1 MMTNKP
7 TCAPQSRC
15 TIHDICHIESVRAR
29 IQTMNKNTDVE
40 KFGADVVSW
49 IGRNY
54 PAELRQ
60 TPGATG
66 SDPQQSKIH
75 EQLWLQRLAESGYL
89 APTWPHEYGGAGL
102 DAEQARVL
110 AQEMRR
116 AEVRST
122 PISAGLSLL
131 GPVLLEHG
139 TPEQK
144 QQHLP
149 KIARNEVFWCQ
160 GYSEPGSGSDLASL
174 STRADLDG
182 DEFVVNGQKIWTSH
196 ADVADWMFC
205 LVRTD
210 RNAPQHEGISFLLID
225 MKTPGISVAPIRLIS
240 GPSAFCQTFFD
251 NVRVPK
257 TNLMGQLGQG
267 WTLAK
272 QLLQHERQAL
282 GSIGRGDARRA
293 LTLPELATQ
302 EVGVDGAGRITDPI
316 IRHQVAQCELDSLAL
331 RLTMS
336 RSADE
341 ARTGRSSAHI
351 ASMLKLYGSELTNR
365 RHELMI
371 SIRGA
376 DGIGWAGPGFTPAA
390 LRTTR
395 QWLRAKGNSIEG
407 GTNEIQRNVIAKR
420 VLDLPD

>member
-1 MMTNKP
+1 
-7 TCAPQSRC
+7 
-15 TIHDICHIESVRAR
+15 
-29 IQTMNKNTDVE
+29 MNKETNPE
-40 KFGADVVSW
+40 KFRVLVSDWIEKNYPQQLRLVPGAD
-49 IGRNY
+49 G
-54 PAELRQ
+54 Q
-60 TPGATG
+60 
-66 SDPQQSKIH
+66 DPRQSKPH
-75 EQLWLQRLAESGYL
+75 ELAWLQRMAEQGLL
-89 APTWPHEYGGAGL
+89 APTWPKEYGGAGFSV
-102 DAEQARVL
+102 DQARIL
-110 AQEMRR
+110 AQEQRR
-116 AEVRST
+116 AKVRAV

-144 QQHLP
+144 QEHLP
-149 KIARNEVFWCQ
+149 KIARDEIFWCQ

-174 STRADLDG
+174 STRAELVG

-196 ADVADWMFC
+196 ADDADWMFC

-210 RNAPQHEGISFLLID
+210 PEASKHEGISFLLID
-225 MKTPGISVAPIRLIS
+225 MKTPGISVSPIRLIS

-251 NVRVPK
+251 DVRVPK
-257 TNLMGQLGQG
+257 ENLMGQLGQG

-293 LTLPELATQ
+293 LTLPELAAQ
-302 EVGVDGAGRITDPI
+302 ELGIDDQGHIADST
-316 IRHQVAQCELDSLAL
+316 IRNQVAQCELDSLAL
-331 RLTMS
+331 RTTMS

-341 ARTGRSSAHI
+341 ARAGQGGGHI

-365 RHELMI
+365 RHEIMI

-376 DGIGWAGPGFTPAA
+376 DGIGWEGPGFSPAA
-390 LRTTR
+390 TRTTR

-420 VLDLPD
+420 VLDLPE

>member
-1 MMTNKP
+1 MKTETNP
-7 TCAPQSRC
+7 ETFR
-15 TIHDICHIESVRAR
+15 TLVRNW
-29 IQTMNKNTDVE
+29 I
-40 KFGADVVSW
+40 AD
-49 IGRNY
+49 NY
-54 PAELRQ
+54 PAQLRQ
-60 TPGATG
+60 APGADG
-66 SDPQQSKIH
+66 EDPRETKPQ
-75 EQLWLQRLAESGYL
+75 EQEWLRRMAGEGLL
-89 APTWPHEYGGAGL
+89 APTWPEQYGGAGFSA
-102 DAEQARVL
+102 DQARIL
-110 AQEMRR
+110 AQEQRR
-116 AEVRST
+116 ARVRAI

-139 TPEQK
+139 SPEQK
-144 QQHLP
+144 RRHLP

-174 STRADLDG
+174 STRAELVG
-182 DEFVVNGQKIWTSH
+182 EEFVVNGQKIWTSH

-210 RNAPQHEGISFLLID
+210 PKAPKHEGISFLLID
-225 MKTPGISVAPIRLIS
+225 MNSPGISVSPIRLIS

-257 TNLMGQLGQG
+257 ENLLGKPGQG
-267 WTLAK
+267 WSLAK

-293 LTLPELATQ
+293 LTLPRLAAQ
-302 EVGVDGAGRITDPI
+302 EIGIDAEGQIDDPTL
-316 IRHQVAQCELDSLAL
+316 RNQVAQCELDSLAL
-331 RLTMS
+331 RAAMS
-336 RSADE
+336 RSADQ
-341 ARTGRSSAHI
+341 ARAGQGNAHI

>member
-1 MMTNKP
+1 MNTENDPDKFRIIV
-7 TCAPQSRC
+7 S
-15 TIHDICHIESVRAR
+15 DWIE
-29 IQTMNKNTDVE
+29 Q
-40 KFGADVVSW
+40 
-49 IGRNY
+49 NY

-60 TPGATG
+60 APGADG
-66 SDPQQSKIH
+66 QDPRQSKPY
-75 EQLWLQRLAESGYL
+75 EQAWLQRMAEQGLL
-89 APTWPHEYGGAGL
+89 APTWPKEYGGAGFSA
-102 DAEQARVL
+102 DQARIL
-110 AQEMRR
+110 SQEQRR
-116 AEVRST
+116 AKVRAI

-144 QQHLP
+144 SQHLS
-149 KIARNEVFWCQ
+149 KIARNECFWCQ

-174 STRADLDG
+174 STRAELIG
-182 DEFVVNGQKIWTSH
+182 EEFVVNGQKIWTSH
-196 ADVADWMFC
+196 ADDADWMFC

-210 RNAPQHEGISFLLID
+210 PEASKHEGISFLLID
-225 MKTPGISVAPIRLIS
+225 MKTPGISVSPIRLIS

-251 NVRVPK
+251 DVRVPK
-257 TNLMGQLGQG
+257 ENLMGHLGQG

-293 LTLPELATQ
+293 LTLPELAAQ
-302 EVGVDGAGRITDPI
+302 EMGTDDLGRIADPG
-316 IRHQVAQCELDSLAL
+316 IRTQVAQCELDSLAL
-331 RLTMS
+331 RTTMS

-341 ARTGRSSAHI
+341 ARAGQSGGHI

-371 SIRGA
+371 SMRGT
-376 DGIGWAGPGFTPAA
+376 DGLGWEGPGFTPAA
-390 LRTTR
+390 MRTTR

-420 VLDLPD
+420 VLDLPE

>member
-1 MMTNKP
+1 MN
-7 TCAPQSRC
+7 QSDTLEQFRQQ
-15 TIHDICHIESVRAR
+15 TADWIE
-29 IQTMNKNTDVE
+29 Q
-40 KFGADVVSW
+40 
-49 IGRNY
+49 NY
-54 PAELRQ
+54 PQQLRQ
-60 TPGATG
+60 TPGASG
-66 SDPQQSKIH
+66 EDPRQLKIH
-75 EQLWLQRLAESGYL
+75 ESEWLAKMAARGFL
-89 APTWPHEYGGAGL
+89 APSWPEEYGGAGL
-102 DAEQARVL
+102 TDEQVRVL
-110 AQEMRR
+110 NQELRKAQ
-116 AEVRST
+116 VRSP

-139 TPEQK
+139 TPAQK
-144 QQHLP
+144 AQHLP
-149 KIARNEVFWCQ
+149 KIARNESFWCQ

-174 STRADLDG
+174 STRAELEG

-196 ADVADWMFC
+196 ADAADWMFC

-210 RNAPQHEGISFLLID
+210 REAPQHEGISFLLID
-225 MKTPGISVAPIRLIS
+225 MTTPGISVSPIRLIS

-251 NVRVPK
+251 DVRVPK
-257 TNLMGQLGQG
+257 DNIMGQLGQG

-293 LTLPELATQ
+293 LTLPELAAQ
-302 EVGVDGAGRITDPI
+302 EIGVNATGQIDDPVL
-316 IRHQVAQCELDSLAL
+316 RDKVAQCELDSLAL

-341 ARTGRSSAHI
+341 ARAGRGSAHI
-351 ASMLKLYGSELTNR
+351 ASTLKLYGSELTNR

-371 SIRGA
+371 SMRGA
-376 DGIGWAGPGFTPAA
+376 DGIGWEGPGFTPAA

-407 GTNEIQRNVIAKR
+407 GSNEIQRNVIAKR
-420 VLDLPD
+420 VLELPE

>member
-1 MMTNKP
+1 MNRPMDEDKETSIVRKEI
-7 TCAPQSRC
+7 S
-15 TIHDICHIESVRAR
+15 DWIE
-29 IQTMNKNTDVE
+29 QT
-40 KFGADVVSW
+40 
-49 IGRNY
+49 Y
-54 PAELRQ
+54 PEELRQ
-60 TPGATG
+60 TPGAG
-66 SDPQQSKIH
+66 GLDPRDTKVH
-75 EQLWLQRLAESGYL
+75 EEQWLSSMAQRGFL
-89 APTWPHEYGGAGL
+89 APTWPRQYGGAEL
-102 DAEQARVL
+102 NAQQARVL
-110 AQEMRR
+110 AQELRR
-116 AEVRST
+116 AKVRAT

-131 GPVLLEHG
+131 GPVLIEHG

-149 KIARNEVFWCQ
+149 GIASDEIFWCQ

-174 STRADLDG
+174 QTRADLEG
-182 DEFVVNGQKIWTSH
+182 DEFIVNGQKIWTSH
-196 ADVADWMFC
+196 ADIANWMFC

-210 RNAPQHEGISFLLID
+210 RDASKHEGISFLLID
-225 MKTPGISVAPIRLIS
+225 MTTAGISTAPIRLIN

-257 TNLMGQLGQG
+257 ANLLGKLGQG

-272 QLLQHERQAL
+272 QLLQHERQAI

-293 LTLPELATQ
+293 LTLPELAQQ
-302 EVGVDGAGRITDPI
+302 EIGTGAKGQIIDPL
-316 IRHQVAQCELDSLAL
+316 IRSEVAQCELDSLAL
-331 RLTMS
+331 RLTMN
-336 RSADE
+336 RGADE
-341 ARTGRSSAHI
+341 ARAGRAGAHT

-376 DGIGWAGPGFTPAA
+376 DGVGWEGPGFTPAA

-420 VLDLPD
+420 VLDLPQ

>member
-1 MMTNKP
+1 MN
-7 TCAPQSRC
+7 Q
-15 TIHDICHIESVRAR
+15 TINLDAFRQEVSDWIEIS
-29 IQTMNKNTDVE
+29 
-40 KFGADVVSW
+40 
-49 IGRNY
+49 Y
-54 PAELRQ
+54 PVELRA
-60 TPGATG
+60 TPGTTG
-66 SDPQQSKIH
+66 EDPRKLKVH
-75 EQLWLQRLAESGYL
+75 EQRWLQLMAERGFL
-89 APTWPHEYGGAGL
+89 APSWPEEYGGAGYSP
-102 DAEQARVL
+102 EQARIL
-110 AQEMRR
+110 AQELRK
-116 AEVRST
+116 AQVRSA
-122 PISAGLSLL
+122 PISGGLSLL

-144 QQHLP
+144 ALHLP
-149 KIARNEVFWCQ
+149 KIARNETFWCQ

-174 STRADLDG
+174 STRADMDG
-182 DEFVVNGQKIWTSH
+182 DDFVVNGQKLWTSH
-196 ADVADWMFC
+196 ADTADWMFC

-210 RNAPQHEGISFLLID
+210 REAPKHEGISFLLID
-225 MKTPGISVAPIRLIS
+225 MKTPGISISPIRLVS
-240 GPSAFCQTFFD
+240 GPSAFCETFFD

-257 TNLMGQLGQG
+257 ANLMGHLGQG
-267 WTLAK
+267 WSLAK

-293 LTLPELATQ
+293 LTLPELAEQ
-302 EVGVDGAGRITDPI
+302 ELGMNEAGQISDPI
-316 IRHQVAQCELDSLAL
+316 IRNQVTQCEIDSLAL

-341 ARTGRSSAHI
+341 ARAGRSSAHI

-371 SIRGA
+371 SMRGA
-376 DGIGWAGPGFTPAA
+376 DGIGWEGEGFTPAA

-420 VLDLPD
+420 VLDLPE

>member
-1 MMTNKP
+1 MSTQN
-7 TCAPQSRC
+7 TLEQFRQ
-15 TIHDICHIESVRAR
+15 
-29 IQTMNKNTDVE
+29 QT
-40 KFGADVVSW
+40 ADW
-49 IGRNY
+49 IDQHY
-54 PAELRQ
+54 PSQLRK
-60 TPGATG
+60 TPGASG
-66 SDPQQSKIH
+66 EDPRQLKIH
-75 EQLWLQRLAESGYL
+75 EQSWLSLMAEQGYL
-89 APTWPHEYGGAGL
+89 APSWPVEYGGAGL
-102 DAEQARVL
+102 SDEQVRVL
-110 AQEMRR
+110 NQELRKAQ
-116 AEVRST
+116 VRSP

-139 TPEQK
+139 TPAQK
-144 QQHLP
+144 AQHLP
-149 KIARNEVFWCQ
+149 KIARNESFWCQ

-174 STRADLDG
+174 STRADLEG

-196 ADVADWMFC
+196 ADAADWMFC

-210 RNAPQHEGISFLLID
+210 REAAQHEGISFLLID
-225 MKTPGISVAPIRLIS
+225 MSTPGISVSPIRLIS

-251 NVRVPK
+251 DVRVPK
-257 TNLMGQLGQG
+257 DNIMGQLGQG

-293 LTLPELATQ
+293 LTLPELAAQ
-302 EVGVDGAGRITDPI
+302 EIGVNTVGQIDDPVL
-316 IRHQVAQCELDSLAL
+316 RDQVAQCELDSLAL

-341 ARTGRSSAHI
+341 ARAGRGSAHI
-351 ASMLKLYGSELTNR
+351 ASTLKLYGSELTNR

-371 SIRGA
+371 SMRGA
-376 DGIGWAGPGFTPAA
+376 DGIGWEGPGFTPAA

-407 GTNEIQRNVIAKR
+407 GSNEIQRNVIAKR
-420 VLDLPD
+420 VLELPE

>member
-1 MMTNKP
+1 
-7 TCAPQSRC
+7 
-15 TIHDICHIESVRAR
+15 
-29 IQTMNKNTDVE
+29 MNTETDPE
-40 KFGADVVSW
+40 KFRVLVSDW
-49 IGRNY
+49 IETNY

-60 TPGATG
+60 VPGADG
-66 SDPQQSKIH
+66 QDPQQTKAF
-75 EQLWLQRLAESGYL
+75 EQHWLRLMAEQGL
-89 APTWPHEYGGAGL
+89 LTPTWPKQYGGAAFS
-102 DAEQARVL
+102 AEQARIF
-110 AQEMRR
+110 AQEQRR
-116 AEVRST
+116 AKVRAI

-149 KIARNEVFWCQ
+149 KIARHEIFWCQ

-174 STRADLDG
+174 STRAELVG
-182 DEFVVNGQKIWTSH
+182 DEFIVNGQKIWTSH
-196 ADVADWMFC
+196 ADSADWMFC
-205 LVRTD
+205 LARTD
-210 RNAPQHEGISFLLID
+210 PKAPKHEGISFLLID
-225 MKTPGISVAPIRLIS
+225 MTTPGISVSPIRLIS

-251 NVRVPK
+251 DVRVPRE
-257 TNLMGQLGQG
+257 NLMGRLGQG
-267 WTLAK
+267 WSLAK

-293 LTLPELATQ
+293 LTLPELAAQ
-302 EVGVDGAGRITDPI
+302 EIGINAEGQIDDPTL
-316 IRHQVAQCELDSLAL
+316 RNQVAQCELDSLAL
-331 RLTMS
+331 RTTMS
-336 RSADE
+336 RSADQ
-341 ARTGRSSAHI
+341 ARAGQGNAHI

-376 DGIGWAGPGFTPAA
+376 DGIGWEGPGFTPAA

-395 QWLRAKGNSIEG
+395 QWLRAKGNAIEG

>member
-1 MMTNKP
+1 MKT
-7 TCAPQSRC
+7 
-15 TIHDICHIESVRAR
+15 E
-29 IQTMNKNTDVE
+29 TDLE
-40 KFGADVVSW
+40 KFRVLVSNW
-49 IGRNY
+49 IEQNY
-54 PAELRQ
+54 PPELRQ
-60 TPGATG
+60 VPGADG
-66 SDPQQSKIH
+66 SDPRKSRSY
-75 EQLWLQRLAESGYL
+75 EELWLQKMAERGLL
-89 APTWPHEYGGAGL
+89 APTWPEKYGGAGFSA
-102 DAEQARVL
+102 DQARVL
-110 AQEMRR
+110 AQEQRKAKVR
-116 AEVRST
+116 AI

-139 TPEQK
+139 TPAQK

-149 KIARNEVFWCQ
+149 GIATGEVFWCQ

-174 STRADLDG
+174 STRADLVG

-196 ADVADWMFC
+196 ADDADWMFC

-210 RNAPQHEGISFLLID
+210 REVSKHEGISFLLID

-251 NVRVPK
+251 DVRVPK
-257 TNLMGQLGQG
+257 DNLMGHLGQG
-267 WTLAK
+267 WSLAK

-293 LTLPELATQ
+293 LTLPELAEQ
-302 EVGVDGAGRITDPI
+302 EIGLNEAGQIADSN
-316 IRHQVAQCELDSLAL
+316 IRNQLAQCELDSLAL

-336 RSADE
+336 RSTDE
-341 ARTGRSSAHI
+341 ARAGKNSAHI
-351 ASMLKLYGSELTNR
+351 ASMFKLYGSELTNR

-371 SIRGA
+371 SIRGT
-376 DGIGWAGPGFTPAA
+376 DGVGWEGPGFSPAA
-390 LRTTR
+390 MRTTR

>member
-1 MMTNKP
+1 MTKP
-7 TCAPQSRC
+7 NEIEQFRSETARWIEQHYPQ
-15 TIHDICHIESVRAR
+15 
-29 IQTMNKNTDVE
+29 
-40 KFGADVVSW
+40 
-49 IGRNY
+49 
-54 PAELRQ
+54 ELCQ
-60 TPGATG
+60 SPGASG
-66 SDPQQSKIH
+66 DDPRQLKTH
-75 EQLWLQRLAESGYL
+75 EQRWLMQLAERGFL
-89 APTWPHEYGGAGL
+89 APSWPREYGGAGL
-102 DAEQARVL
+102 SSEQVRVL
-110 AQEMRR
+110 NQELRS
-116 AEVRST
+116 ALVRSP

-139 TPEQK
+139 NPEQK
-144 QQHLP
+144 AQHLP

-174 STRADLDG
+174 STRANLDG
-182 DEFVVNGQKIWTSH
+182 NDFVVNGQKIWTSH
-196 ADVADWMFC
+196 ADSADWMFC

-210 RNAPQHEGISFLLID
+210 REALKHEGISFLLID
-225 MKTPGISVAPIRLIS
+225 MTTPGISISPIRLIS

-251 NVRVPK
+251 DVRVPK
-257 TNLMGQLGQG
+257 ENLMGKLGQG

-293 LTLPELATQ
+293 LTLPELAAQ
-302 EVGVDGAGRITDPI
+302 EIGLDNRRHIADPI
-316 IRHQVAQCELDSLAL
+316 IRDKVAQCELDSLAL

-341 ARTGRSSAHI
+341 SRAGSGGAHI

-376 DGIGWAGPGFTPAA
+376 DGIGWEGEGFTPAA

-407 GTNEIQRNVIAKR
+407 GSNEIQRNVIAKR
-420 VLDLPD
+420 VLNLPE

>member
-1 MMTNKP
+1 MDKP
-7 TCAPQSRC
+7 DTLEQFRQ
-15 TIHDICHIESVRAR
+15 
-29 IQTMNKNTDVE
+29 QT
-40 KFGADVVSW
+40 ADW
-49 IGRNY
+49 IAQNY
-54 PAELRQ
+54 PQQLRQ
-60 TPGATG
+60 TPGASG
-66 SDPQQSKIH
+66 EDPQQLKIH
-75 EQLWLQRLAESGYL
+75 EAEWLAQLAEQGYL
-89 APTWPHEYGGAGL
+89 APSWPVEYGGAGL
-102 DAEQARVL
+102 TDEQVRVLNQELRKARV
-110 AQEMRR
+110 
-116 AEVRST
+116 RSP

-139 TPEQK
+139 TPAQK
-144 QQHLP
+144 AQHLP
-149 KIARNEVFWCQ
+149 KIARNESFWCQ

-174 STRADLDG
+174 STRADREG

-196 ADVADWMFC
+196 ADAADWMFC

-210 RNAPQHEGISFLLID
+210 REARQHEGISFLLID
-225 MKTPGISVAPIRLIS
+225 MSTPGISVAPIRLIS

-251 NVRVPK
+251 DVRVPK
-257 TNLMGQLGQG
+257 DNIMGQLGQG

-293 LTLPELATQ
+293 LTLPELAAQ
-302 EVGVDGAGRITDPI
+302 EIGVNAAGQIDDPVL
-316 IRHQVAQCELDSLAL
+316 RDKVAQCELDSLAL

-341 ARTGRSSAHI
+341 ARAGRGSPHI
-351 ASMLKLYGSELTNR
+351 ASTLKLYGSELTNR

-371 SIRGA
+371 SMRGA
-376 DGIGWAGPGFTPAA
+376 DGIGWEGPGFTPAA

-407 GTNEIQRNVIAKR
+407 GSNEIQRNVIAKR
-420 VLDLPD
+420 VLELPE

>member
-1 MMTNKP
+1 MNTSD
-7 TCAPQSRC
+7 TLEQFRQ
-15 TIHDICHIESVRAR
+15 
-29 IQTMNKNTDVE
+29 QT
-40 KFGADVVSW
+40 ADW
-49 IGRNY
+49 IAQNY
-54 PAELRQ
+54 PQQLRQ
-60 TPGATG
+60 TPGASG
-66 SDPQQSKIH
+66 EDPQQLKIH
-75 EQLWLQRLAESGYL
+75 EGEWLAQLAEQGYL
-89 APTWPHEYGGAGL
+89 APSWPEEYGGAGL
-102 DAEQARVL
+102 TDEQVRVL
-110 AQEMRR
+110 NQELRKAQ
-116 AEVRST
+116 VRSP

-139 TPEQK
+139 TPAQK
-144 QQHLP
+144 AQHLP
-149 KIARNEVFWCQ
+149 KIARNESFWCQ

-174 STRADLDG
+174 STRADLEG

-196 ADVADWMFC
+196 ADAADWMFC

-210 RNAPQHEGISFLLID
+210 REAPQHEGISFLLID
-225 MKTPGISVAPIRLIS
+225 MTTPGISVAPIRLIS

-251 NVRVPK
+251 DVRVPK
-257 TNLMGQLGQG
+257 DNIMGQLGQG

-293 LTLPELATQ
+293 LTLPELAAQ
-302 EVGVDGAGRITDPI
+302 EIGVNAAGQIDDPVL
-316 IRHQVAQCELDSLAL
+316 RDQVAQCELDSLAL

-341 ARTGRSSAHI
+341 ARAGRGSAHI
-351 ASMLKLYGSELTNR
+351 ASTLKLYGSELTNR

-376 DGIGWAGPGFTPAA
+376 DGIGWEGPGFTPAA

-407 GTNEIQRNVIAKR
+407 GSNEIQRNVIAKR
-420 VLDLPD
+420 VLELPE

>member
-1 MMTNKP
+1 MK
-7 TCAPQSRC
+7 
-15 TIHDICHIESVRAR
+15 IE
-29 IQTMNKNTDVE
+29 TDLE
-40 KFGADVVSW
+40 KFRVLVSDW
-49 IGRNY
+49 IEQNY

-60 TPGATG
+60 VPGADG
-66 SDPQQSKIH
+66 SDPRKSRSY
-75 EQLWLQRLAESGYL
+75 EELWLQRMAERGLL
-89 APTWPHEYGGAGL
+89 APTWPEDYGGAGFSP
-102 DAEQARVL
+102 DQARIL
-110 AQEMRR
+110 AQEQRKAKVR
-116 AEVRST
+116 AI

-139 TPEQK
+139 TSAQK

-149 KIARNEVFWCQ
+149 GIANGEVFWCQ

-174 STRADLDG
+174 STRADLVG
-182 DEFVVNGQKIWTSH
+182 EEFIVNGQKIWTSH
-196 ADVADWMFC
+196 ADDADWMFC

-210 RNAPQHEGISFLLID
+210 REVSKHEGISFLLID
-225 MKTPGISVAPIRLIS
+225 MKTPGISVSPIRLIS

-251 NVRVPK
+251 DVRVPK
-257 TNLMGQLGQG
+257 DNLMGHLGQG
-267 WTLAK
+267 WSLAK

-293 LTLPELATQ
+293 LTLPELAEQ
-302 EVGVDGAGRITDPI
+302 EIGLNEAGQIADST
-316 IRHQVAQCELDSLAL
+316 IRSQLAQCELDSLAL

-336 RSADE
+336 RSTDE
-341 ARTGRSSAHI
+341 ARAGKNSAHI
-351 ASMLKLYGSELTNR
+351 ASMFKLYGSELTNR

-376 DGIGWAGPGFTPAA
+376 DGVGWEGPGFTPAA
-390 LRTTR
+390 MRTTR

-420 VLDLPD
+420 VLDLPE